1 MRNSLIQEIALS
13 LVLLVLMVLFLNPM
27 GIWMPGNVVML
38 MVFILVVVFTL
49 FASFVWREQPR
60 DEREMVHGMFAGRI
74 AFLAGAAVLVAGV
87 IVQGVRHEVDIW
99 LVLAIGAMLFAKILG
114 LVYSRLRN

>member
-13 LVLLVLMVLFLNPM
+13 LVLLVLLVLFLNPM

-38 MVFILVVVFTL
+38 LVFILVIVFTL
-49 FASFVWREQPR
+49 FASFIWREKPR

-87 IVQGVRHEVDIW
+87 IVQGIRHDVDIW
-99 LVLAIGAMLFAKILG
+99 LVIAIGAMIFAKIISLI
-114 LVYSRLRN
+114 YSRLKN